1 MPPGPRAPVG
11 DRSVG
16 AAARKA
22 DDERR
27 RPGNPGLDLGRRPS
41 GDSVTTRRAG
51 RGQAAA
57 DGESIPLEELEAE
70 FGR

>member
-1 MPPGPRAPVG
+1 
-11 DRSVG
+11 
-16 AAARKA
+16 
-22 DDERR
+22 
-27 RPGNPGLDLGRRPS
+27 
-41 GDSVTTRRAG
+41 VTTRRAG